1 MARTS
6 SSGSIAE
13 RSLEV
18 ELLLVSLGAPPSF
31 ALRHRRE
38 LHSRKLACDS
48 DGVSDSR
55 DIGPGERPLAALASV
70 VALISAGKYAAALER
85 ASSALPI
92 LPSAEQLAEALPA
105 DARIK
110 PGEAAAGAAA
120 AEAFFRAVRG
130 RIGALLA
137 DLGGKTPSGSG
148 NAEEEEWVG
157 EWSAG
162 ETALSVLMMGAASL
176 CLFVQANVSGPEPSA
191 VPTLP
196 LSPPHPDND
205 TSAAVQDTSATPTDT
220 SASASQP
227 SFLASETA
235 RVALSKWCQVELMTD
250 GADVTGRCHLPQY
263 LLLARTLLLPPLFP
277 LLFPSPSYS
286 SSSPSPSSS
295 SLSVKP
301 SEAFSPS
308 LLPPSWPWWASRVV
322 VIHQRMLQERSPSLR
337 ALLLPCTAHL
347 GEKLGRKDAVKRA
360 FFRKDE
366 EEEEEA
372 EGGEKEGGKE
382 GEGEGE
388 VCVRVAALVHL
399 EVGMMEMAYAHVDT
413 ARCVPDTWTLQV
425 VPLTHELC
433 LPDVQFCI
441 TPHVTHPHLS
451 YLFSPRIPRSTSPLL
466 VPPFSPGPQQTP
478 ALVGRKW
485 FERALQECG
494 VVLSVTG
501 AMGYRTIHQ
510 VDPKAQ
516 LVLAVSRSEAGKQGD
531 ALVLRDL
538 DWQGSEEAA
547 KDGKGEEGEGKGGK
561 DGEQE
566 EEEGESME
574 ELECLFEPESDV
586 LLAPRLVEGGGGGGG
601 SEGEKQSGSV
611 VAADHGGSSSGGTSG
626 GGGGGGV
633 LRGVEQAAVLAMAVD
648 TVKQNA
654 ADELRGDS
662 AETRGKG
669 DERWRVGLVGG
680 AVTS

>member
-176 CLFVQANVSGPEPSA
+176 CLFVQANVSG
-191 VPTLP
+191 
-196 LSPPHPDND
+196 PPHPDND

-413 ARCVPDTWTLQV
+413 ARCV
-425 VPLTHELC
+425 C
-433 LPDVQFCI
+433 L
-441 TPHVTHPHLS
+441 
-451 YLFSPRIPRSTSPLL
+451 
-466 VPPFSPGPQQTP
+466 
-478 ALVGRKW
+478 
-485 FERALQECG
+485 
-494 VVLSVTG
+494 
-501 AMGYRTIHQ
+501 
-510 VDPKAQ
+510 
-516 LVLAVSRSEAGKQGD
+516 
-531 ALVLRDL
+531 
-538 DWQGSEEAA
+538 
-547 KDGKGEEGEGKGGK
+547 
-561 DGEQE
+561 
-566 EEEGESME
+566 
-574 ELECLFEPESDV
+574 
-586 LLAPRLVEGGGGGGG
+586 
-601 SEGEKQSGSV
+601 
-611 VAADHGGSSSGGTSG
+611 
-626 GGGGGGV
+626 
-633 LRGVEQAAVLAMAVD
+633 
-648 TVKQNA
+648 
-654 ADELRGDS
+654 
-662 AETRGKG
+662 
-669 DERWRVGLVGG
+669 
-680 AVTS
+680 